1 MKNPEEI
8 SQLRVFEP
16 EKCHHCVIARWQ
28 QWACTNGRLMYGFLG
43 QCESASLSP
52 LDRFSRVCTTTT
64 TTTTTKQRLLCFRF
78 VRTYACTAVFLCSYR
93 FWIVS
98 MHMQTNKKTCTHQKH
113 QKTANFIDNYEEH
126 ISNMSFWSGW
136 SGNVYSILL
145 DACFLIAIGQSAH
158 HHAVQVTDSGECA
171 IVRLSA

>member
-1 MKNPEEI
+1 
-8 SQLRVFEP
+8 
-16 EKCHHCVIARWQ
+16 
-28 QWACTNGRLMYGFLG
+28 MYGFLG

-145 DACFLIAIGQSAH
+145 DACFLIAIGQSVH
-158 HHAVQVTDSGECA
+158 HHAAQVTDSGGCVTVLK
-171 IVRLSA
+171 IVCVCDIISSVCDAV

>member
-1 MKNPEEI
+1 MV
-8 SQLRVFEP
+8 S
-16 EKCHHCVIARWQ
+16 
-28 QWACTNGRLMYGFLG
+28 WAN
-43 QCESASLSP
+43 ASLLPSP
-52 LDRFSRVCTTTT
+52 LSIGSAVFARLLLLLLLLLGP
-64 TTTTTKQRLLCFRF
+64 TTTKQRLLCFRF
-78 VRTYACTAVFLCSYR
+78 VRTYACTAVFLCCYR